1 MKLEFGKWIIKGGN
15 FMKQIYAVILSSTVI
30 ISSFLL
36 GGCEKKD
43 QISINNNEKIKNYAV
58 SNEKDNNI
66 NLKLYFDSSSS
77 NQKPEIAVEERL
89 IHQDEMLGEII
100 MQELIKGPS
109 IESKLKPIF
118 PNETKLLSFSI
129 KDEIA
134 YINLS
139 SQANISMSLAKEE
152 ACLKS
157 MVNSLTQIT
166 TIKKIKIMIENK
178 DVELFGGN
186 YDVSKP
192 FGLEDIQNILKK

>member
-1 MKLEFGKWIIKGGN
+1 MDNKGGN

-30 ISSFLL
+30 ISSFLF

-58 SNEKDNNI
+58 SNEKDNNV
-66 NLKLYFDSSSS
+66 NLKLYFDSSSN
-77 NQKPEIAVEERL
+77 NQKPEVAVEERL

-139 SQANISMSLAKEE
+139 SQANISMSPAKEE

-157 MVNSLTQIT
+157 MINSLTQIT
-166 TIKKIKIMIENK
+166 SIKKIKIMIENK
-178 DVELFGGN
+178 DTESFGGN
-186 YDVSKP
+186 FDVSKP
-192 FGLEDIQNILKK
+192 FGQEDIQNILKK

>member
-1 MKLEFGKWIIKGGN
+1 MDNKGGN
-15 FMKQIYAVILSSTVI
+15 FMKQIYAVILSGTVI
-30 ISSFLL
+30 FSSFLF

-66 NLKLYFDSSSS
+66 NLKLYFDSSSN
-77 NQKPEIAVEERL
+77 NQKPEVAVEERL

-100 MQELIKGPS
+100 IQELIKGPS

-139 SQANISMSLAKEE
+139 SQANISMSPAKEE
-152 ACLKS
+152 SCLKS
-157 MVNSLTQIT
+157 MINSLTQIN

-178 DVELFGGN
+178 DTESFGGN
-186 YDVSKP
+186 FNVSKP
-192 FGLEDIQNILKK
+192 FGLEDIQNMLKK